1 MCPTGSSLPSRE
13 EAATCA
19 GFRQA
24 FDVLDTDRDGKISG
38 DDLRAFYSGLSVGSD
53 GREREEIIRSMISE
67 ADSNRNGFVE
77 YDEFERVLDY
87 GKRKSTGG
95 GGGGVMEDVFK
106 VMDTDGDGMLSH
118 GDLKSYMKW
127 AGFEASD
134 DDIKAMIKLGGG
146 DDRKGVSFD
155 GLLKI
160 LAVDRL

>member
-13 EAATCA
+13 EAATGA

-38 DDLRAFYSGLSVGSD
+38 DDLRAFYSGLSCDSD
-53 GREREEIIRSMISE
+53 GREKEEIIRSMISE

-77 YDEFERVLDY
+77 YDEFERVLSY
-87 GKRKSTGG
+87 GNRKS
-95 GGGGVMEDVFK
+95 GGGVMEDVFK

-118 GDLKSYMKW
+118 GDLKSYMRW

-146 DDRKGVSFD
+146 DEREGVSFD